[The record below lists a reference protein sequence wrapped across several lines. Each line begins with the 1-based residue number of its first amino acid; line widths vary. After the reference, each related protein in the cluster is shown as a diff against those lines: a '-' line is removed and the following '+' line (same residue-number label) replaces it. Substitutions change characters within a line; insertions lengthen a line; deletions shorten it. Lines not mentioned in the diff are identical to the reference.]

1 MAAIAAGAAP
11 AAAESTK
18 RVDVIVPTHARPNL
32 LGRLLRA
39 LVPQL
44 ARQGA
49 CGLIVVN
56 DGTHDERYAAIIADQ
71 PAFVDYVA
79 LPSPKGPAHAR
90 NVGARR
96 SSAEFLAFTDDDCV
110 PPDHW
115 LDWILARLDADPGID
130 VVAGTTTPP
139 PAGPREGA
147 VERFNRCLGL
157 HPKPLFADGDMYC
170 LPTANVA
177 VRRSLFVQ
185 SGGFNE
191 EFRYAAG
198 EDTEFFYRL
207 RFRGAR
213 FFVDEDWRTEHPIAD
228 SLRAFARRWFRYGYG
243 NAQHR
248 MVSADPFANGL
259 PAGLTPWTILRSLP
273 DHVRTRRSL
282 AATQAG
288 RTGVAWEPSFAALAA
303 VQRGAYLLGGYR
315 AYRSAGY
322 TPGGT
327 ADAARMAA
335 ARPAHAAAAEL
346 LAAATQPAAPPPLFG
361 LVIGAMKCGTSA
373 MFSALRQHPEVAACR
388 LKEPPFFFDEVEF
401 SKGANWYLD
410 LFQFE
415 PGRHRV
421 AVEASPR
428 HTMAPLHRGCAERM
442 RSTGW
447 RFRFVYIV
455 RDPIERIQSHY
466 LHAAAAR
473 FGLRPPSAGLDPS
486 VLEVSR
492 YHAQL
497 ADYRGLFGR
506 DAILVLRYED
516 WRSSPQ
522 ETLRRVC
529 AHLEIGPPASL
540 RAGQVVHSSEFHY
553 RRRLIVEEL
562 RRRGLAPAEL
572 DLQEVSEAIASL
584 PGAQR
589 DAVEAAVDRLYSLS
603 DAQKTEIRLALKD
616 EMRQLGRDYGI
627 DVAGWGFAP

>member
-1 MAAIAAGAAP
+1 MAAIAAGAT
-11 AAAESTK
+11 ETTK

-39 LVPQL
+39 LIPQL
-44 ARQGA
+44 AKRGE

-56 DGTHDERYAAIIADQ
+56 DGTHDEGYEATLANY
-71 PAFVDYVA
+71 PALVEYVA

-96 SSAEFLAFTDDDCV
+96 SSAEFLAFTDDDCI
-110 PPDHW
+110 PPDQW
-115 LDWILARLDADPGID
+115 LDWLLARLDADPGID
-130 VVAGTTTPP
+130 VVAGATTPP
-139 PAGPREGA
+139 PAGPRAGA

-177 VRRSLFVQ
+177 VRRSVFVQ

-207 RFRGAR
+207 RLRGAR

-273 DHVRTRRSL
+273 DYVASRRSL
-282 AATQAG
+282 AATQAAG
-288 RTGVAWEPSFAALAA
+288 TGVAWEPSFAPLAA
-303 VQRGAYLLGGYR
+303 MQRGAYLFGGYK
-315 AYRSAGY
+315 AYRNGGY
-322 TPGGT
+322 KPGGT
-327 ADAARMAA
+327 AEIARTAA
-335 ARPAHAAAAEL
+335 ARQAHSPASAVL
-346 LAAATQPAAPPPLFG
+346 LAAQEAAPPPLFG

-401 SKGANWYLD
+401 SKGTNWYLD
-410 LFQFE
+410 LFAFE

-442 RSTGW
+442 RLTGW
-447 RFRFVYIV
+447 GFRFVYLV

-473 FGLRPPSAGLDPS
+473 FGLRPPSAGLDRS
-486 VLEVSR
+486 VLDFSR
-492 YHAQL
+492 YHSQL
-497 ADYRGLFGR
+497 SDYRRLFGR
-506 DAILVLRYED
+506 DSILVMRYED
-516 WRSSPQ
+516 WRSFPD
-522 ETLRRVC
+522 EALGRVC
-529 AHLEIGPPASL
+529 AHLEIGAPPSV
-540 RAGQVVHSSEFHY
+540 RAGQIVHSSEFHY
-553 RRRLIVEEL
+553 RRRLIIEEL
-562 RRRGLAPAEL
+562 RRRSLAPAEL
-572 DLQEVSEAIASL
+572 SLEDVPEALASL
-584 PGAQR
+584 RSGDR
-589 DAVEAAVDRLYSLS
+589 EAVEAAVDRLYSLS
-603 DAQKTEIRLALKD
+603 DAQKAEIRLALAD
-616 EMRQLGRDYGI
+616 EMRQLETDYGI
-627 DVAGWGFAP
+627 AVAEWGFPP